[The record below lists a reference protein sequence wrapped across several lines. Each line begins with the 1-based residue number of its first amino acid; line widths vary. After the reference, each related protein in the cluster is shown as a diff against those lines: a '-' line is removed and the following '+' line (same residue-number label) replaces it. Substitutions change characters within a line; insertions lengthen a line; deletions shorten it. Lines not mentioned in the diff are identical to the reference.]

1 MHYSNLSRKGKDFGK
16 ILALF
21 PAKAHPASQPA
32 NRAFGALQIALGTIN
47 PPKLDLGRI
56 SASNPN
62 RTKRAQTALAARATP
77 AKRSP
82 QGPLRVGEKALRPSP
97 PPQGGEPH
105 RAFASPCG
113 PTARGVKSLNRCSQ
127 APAQSAMRAR
137 PTNRD
142 GSAARAET
150 DSKARPL
157 GRSRPS
163 SQIEPT
169 EALPKV
175 WLRLENRQNEWADAY
190 SSWRAR
196 MPKRCLPIRP
206 MLFCREKRF
215 EPPKLGFDFLISTYC
230 LSCYILIF
238 ERDCLIKFLVERMA
252 CFNSLHRAFC
262 ENWSCFQKNHFRQY
276 ENKSL
281 MHASVGL

>member
-1 MHYSNLSRKGKDFGK
+1 M
-16 ILALF
+16 ALF
-21 PAKAHPASQPA
+21 PAHSHPASQPA
-32 NRAFGALQIALGTIN
+32 NRACGALQIALGTIN

-77 AKRSP
+77 AKQSP
-82 QGPLRVGEKALRPSP
+82 QGPLRVGEKTLRPFPP
-97 PPQGGEPH
+97 PPQGEEPR
-105 RAFASPCG
+105 RAFACPCC

-169 EALPKV
+169 DALPQV
-175 WLRLENRQNEWADAY
+175 WLRLG
-190 SSWRAR
+190 
-196 MPKRCLPIRP
+196 K
-206 MLFCREKRF
+206 
-215 EPPKLGFDFLISTYC
+215 PPK
-230 LSCYILIF
+230 
-238 ERDCLIKFLVERMA
+238 
-252 CFNSLHRAFC
+252 
-262 ENWSCFQKNHFRQY
+262 
-276 ENKSL
+276 
-281 MHASVGL
+281 

>member
-1 MHYSNLSRKGKDFGK
+1 
-16 ILALF
+16 
-21 PAKAHPASQPA
+21 
-32 NRAFGALQIALGTIN
+32 
-47 PPKLDLGRI
+47 
-56 SASNPN
+56 
-62 RTKRAQTALAARATP
+62 
-77 AKRSP
+77 
-82 QGPLRVGEKALRPSP
+82 
-97 PPQGGEPH
+97 
-105 RAFASPCG
+105 
-113 PTARGVKSLNRCSQ
+113 
-127 APAQSAMRAR
+127 MRAR

-169 EALPKV
+169 KALPKV

-230 LSCYILIF
+230 LSCYIIIF
-238 ERDCLIKFLVERMA
+238 ERDCLIKFQVERMA
-252 CFNSLHRAFC
+252 CFNSLHRAFR
-262 ENWSCFQKNHFRQY
+262 ENGAAFRKIIFG
-276 ENKSL
+276 NTKTNR
-281 MHASVGL
+281 